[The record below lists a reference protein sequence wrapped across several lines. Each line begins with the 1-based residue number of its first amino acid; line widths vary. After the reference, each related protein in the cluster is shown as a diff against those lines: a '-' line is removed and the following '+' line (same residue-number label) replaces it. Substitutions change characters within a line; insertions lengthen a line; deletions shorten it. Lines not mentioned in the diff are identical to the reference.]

1 MIVFII
7 SIVWIIGAILTIAF
21 MRGAK
26 EEYYDDEEF

>member
-21 MRGAK
+21 MRGANDK
-26 EEYYDDEEF
+26 KL

>member
-21 MRGAK
+21 MRGANDGNNK
-26 EEYYDDEEF
+26 E

>member
-21 MRGAK
+21 MRGANEGNNK
-26 EEYYDDEEF
+26 DDN

>member
-21 MRGAK
+21 MREANDGNNK
-26 EEYYDDEEF
+26 DDN